1 MVPPMT
7 RRALYLLL
15 LVLLV
20 AGGTVAYLFLTRDSA
35 TTTVVGPDGESI
47 EASGPLLE
55 ARDALLAGPHDV
67 EFELAV
73 DIPKNSESD
82 NPDHQEISAEGS
94 VDFEARNAEL
104 VYDFHDL
111 ANAAG
116 FLGHFDTMEVLFSEG
131 TGYLDIFQSGPN
143 WVSIE
148 PGDASEDSVSRLRDL
163 MLTTPM
169 ILPGL
174 LEASATSPSGTGD
187 ELSREV
193 DPATLS
199 ASEDELT
206 AGLGAAFEDLE
217 VDSILVETTLE
228 DSGPAEVVVS
238 FQYKAQE
245 GTNTVQASYALAPT
259 DEEVSVEAPDD
270 SEVRTFSSIFS

>member
-7 RRALYLLL
+7 RRALFLLL

-20 AGGTVAYLFLTRDSA
+20 AGGTGAYLFLTRDSG
-35 TTTVVGPDGESI
+35 TTVTVGTDGEPI

-55 ARDALLAGPHDV
+55 ARDSLLASPYDV
-67 EFELAV
+67 QVELVV

-82 NPDHQEISAEGS
+82 NPDHQEISADGS
-94 VDFEARNAEL
+94 VDFQARNAEL
-104 VYDFHDL
+104 VYDFQGL

-116 FLGHFDTMEVLFSEG
+116 FLGHFDTMDVLYVEG
-131 TGYLDIFQSGPN
+131 TGYLDVFQDGPP

-148 PGDASEDSVSRLRDL
+148 PGDAGEDSVSRLRDL

-174 LEASATSPSGTGD
+174 LEASATSPSATGD

-193 DPATLS
+193 DPAGLS
-199 ASEDELT
+199 ASEDELA
-206 AGLGAAFEDLE
+206 AGLGAVFEDLK

-238 FQYKAQE
+238 FEYLAQE
-245 GTNTVQASYALAPT
+245 GKNRVEATYVLGTT
-259 DEEVSVEAPDD
+259 DEEVSVEAPEGSD
-270 SEVRTFSSIFS
+270 VRTFSSIFS